1 MSRRPNPWLIGFALL
16 ALGWAQVFGLMR
28 GYLCD
33 CSGVAQIS
41 SFDHCHGHEDGAC
54 HHDGETQSHSCPD
67 HHEDDEQVPCETHD
81 HEPVKENVQAQMTA
95 HASSLVLTA
104 PPLLFVLPDFEFRQL
119 MVSTIL
125 VPNDATHLL
134 RSGGPRTWPQM
145 LTHAVA
151 LRI

>member
-1 MSRRPNPWLIGFALL
+1 MSRRPNPWFIAFALL
-16 ALGWAQVFGLMR
+16 ALGWAQVFGIMR

-41 SFDHCHGHEDGAC
+41 SFDHCHGNHGEAC
-54 HHDGETQSHSCPD
+54 HHDGEGPAHSCQD
-67 HHEDDEQVPCETHD
+67 HHEDGEQVPCETHE
-81 HEPVKENVQAQMTA
+81 HEPVKESVQAQMTA
-95 HASSLVLTA
+95 ASTTLVHAT

-119 MVSTIL
+119 VVLTTTTLNDTIA
-125 VPNDATHLL
+125 PM
-134 RSGGPRTWPQM
+134 RSGVPRTWPQM